1 MKNKTVLMIF
11 DEIRYFAKQ
20 TGPALSPF
28 NAWLL
33 SKSLETLQ
41 VRMEKHC
48 SNALILAEKLAE
60 NSEISSV
67 RYPFLKSH
75 PNFNLARKQMKLG
88 GGIIKIEINGNFKRV
103 FKFIDALEL
112 ISRSSNLGDT
122 RTIITHPASTTHSK
136 LTENERSLVNIT
148 DRTIRISVGLED
160 PEDIY
165 RDINNSLLKSK

>member
-1 MKNKTVLMIF
+1 
-11 DEIRYFAKQ
+11 
-20 TGPALSPF
+20 
-28 NAWLL
+28 
-33 SKSLETLQ
+33 
-41 VRMEKHC
+41 
-48 SNALILAEKLAE
+48 
-60 NSEISSV
+60 
-67 RYPFLKSH
+67 
-75 PNFNLARKQMKLG
+75 MKLG